1 MDEELVETEVPSVG
15 ERLRAARE
23 EKKMSLED
31 IAAQTRIPQRH
42 LESLEVGNW
51 AALPAPTYTIG
62 FARSYATAVG
72 LDRTEISD
80 QLRSEMGGSRPP
92 TAAAAEVFEPAD
104 PARTMPKW
112 LVFGAIAA
120 VILIVLVMSW
130 LNKRSLDQPA
140 DANAAV
146 AEAPAAAPQ
155 APPAGAAHG
164 SAVRSRVDRD
174 RSRYGFRSTRRA
186 AQSYSPA
193 MMVPGQSFTVPPTA
207 TAPVLKTGKPEALR
221 ITVGNSVAP
230 PVGPP
235 ATTVS
240 NVSLLPADLMRG
252 GQAPAPQPATAAP
265 RRRLGRR
272 PPAGRAQALARFHR
286 SGSPRRRRRRAADQH
301 YRLTEDSCERKP
313 RRGTIA
319 RLPSV
324 GNSSEIFRQV
334 GLLAASRELRFDSGS
349 RAGPAPTAD
358 TRTAPRPPRATD
370 PADAAPGLSQGTPG
384 RHRGLFG
391 RAGGDPVRRS

>member
-42 LESLEVGNW
+42 LESLETSSW
-51 AALPAPTYTIG
+51 DKLPAPTYTIG

-80 QLRSEMGGSRPP
+80 QLRTEMGGSRPAMAVP
-92 TAAAAEVFEPAD
+92 AEVFEPAD

-112 LVFGAIAA
+112 LVIGAVAA
-120 VILIVLVMSW
+120 VVLIVVVMSW
-130 LNKRSLDQPA
+130 LNKRSLDQP
-140 DANAAV
+140 DANAAA

-155 APPAGAAHG
+155 AAPQAPPTVPQQVTVTATEPVWLQINEKGGAIL
-164 SAVRSRVDRD
+164 
-174 RSRYGFRSTRRA
+174 
-186 AQSYSPA
+186 YSA

-230 PVGPP
+230 PVGRP

-240 NVSLLPADLMRG
+240 NVSLLAADLMRG
-252 GQAPAPQPATAAP
+252 GQTPAAQPAPAARTPVARPRATSPARPRHSTASAAPAAPAPAPPSAAP
-265 RRRLGRR
+265 STNTTG
-272 PPAGRAQALARFHR
+272 
-286 SGSPRRRRRRAADQH
+286 
-301 YRLTEDSCERKP
+301 
-313 RRGTIA
+313 
-319 RLPSV
+319 
-324 GNSSEIFRQV
+324 
-334 GLLAASRELRFDSGS
+334 
-349 RAGPAPTAD
+349 
-358 TRTAPRPPRATD
+358 
-370 PADAAPGLSQGTPG
+370 
-384 RHRGLFG
+384 
-391 RAGGDPVRRS
+391 